1 MILIKCFLYRN
12 KRALFVRGE
21 GSRPYHKRQRQIFI
35 REQKMSMVAS
45 NRGEIFLSLL
55 VKMFNGVRCLSGLLV
70 EILCF
75 PLRSTNETV
84 FLSVKHTMK
93 STSWSAENANTCLS
107 LCWLCVSRRS
117 FLFLTIMVWGPG
129 FVLVFIPWGKEWSS
143 CLSSFC
149 VASEPAFVSLEGIP
163 GLLNKSIPSLAEWYG
178 MCHQGNKLWGFTALP
193 VWWLLILYA

>member
-1 MILIKCFLYRN
+1 MFSIQKQAGSFCARRKQQTLSQKTKTNIYQGTKDVHGCF
-12 KRALFVRGE
+12 
-21 GSRPYHKRQRQIFI
+21 Q
-35 REQKMSMVAS
+35 
-45 NRGEIFLSLL
+45 RGEIFLSLL

-75 PLRSTNETV
+75 PVRTTNETV

-129 FVLVFIPWGKEWSS
+129 FVLVFIPWGKKWSS

-193 VWWLLILYA
+193 VWWLLSLYA